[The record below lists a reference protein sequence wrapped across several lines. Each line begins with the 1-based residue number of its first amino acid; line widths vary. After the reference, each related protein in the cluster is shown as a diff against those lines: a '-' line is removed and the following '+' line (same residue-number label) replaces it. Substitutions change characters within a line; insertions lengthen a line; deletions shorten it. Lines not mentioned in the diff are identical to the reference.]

1 MKTHTIA
8 GGGGTPLH
16 LVETG
21 NPTGRPILFIHGF
34 SQCWLAWHRQL
45 NSDLAESHRL
55 VALDLRGHG
64 LSGKPREGYA
74 DSRLW
79 ADDVHSAIRALRLD
93 HPVLCGWSY
102 GSLVILDYI
111 RHYGESDIGGVH
123 FVGGV
128 TNLGTE
134 AAMSVLDPGFLEL
147 GPGFFAT
154 DVEESV
160 RSIESLLRRCFV
172 QEPSAADFYLMLGY
186 NLSVPP
192 YVRQALFSR
201 SFDNDD
207 LLLLIRKPVLI
218 THSAQDAIV
227 KPVVV
232 GQHKASMTHAQI
244 HMMANAGHAPFWDDA
259 PGFNRRLRTFS
270 QSLQDH

>member
-1 MKTHTIA
+1 MKTHTIT

-34 SQCWLAWHRQL
+34 SQCWLAWNRQL
-45 NSDLAESHRL
+45 GSDLAESHRL

-79 ADDVHSAIRALRLD
+79 ADDLHLAIRAL
-93 HPVLCGWSY
+93 
-102 GSLVILDYI
+102 
-111 RHYGESDIGGVH
+111 
-123 FVGGV
+123 
-128 TNLGTE
+128 
-134 AAMSVLDPGFLEL
+134 VLDPGFLEL
-147 GPGFFAT
+147 VPGFFAT

-172 QEPSAADFYLMLGY
+172 QEPPAADLYLMLGY
-186 NLSVPP
+186 SLSVPP

-207 LLLLIRKPVLI
+207 LLPKIRKPVLI
-218 THSAQDAIV
+218 THGAQDAIV

-232 GQHKASMTHAQI
+232 DQHKASMAHAQV
-244 HMMANAGHAPFWDDA
+244 HVMANAGHASFWDDA
-259 PGFNRRLRTFS
+259 PGFNRRLSTFS
-270 QSLQDH
+270 QSL